1 MKEFEEPLQLTP
13 TVVKEIQKQ
22 IESTYK
28 GSIMKKRG
36 LTMFTLNLY
45 TLEMDVLK
53 IKQESVFNMKS
64 GKGKVYN
71 KASHDP
77 NCIYIQCLNKKSAMA
92 KARKLLQRNRIP
104 TFNLHWK
111 ENE

>member
-1 MKEFEEPLQLTP
+1 MKELEEPLRLTP

-28 GSIMKKRG
+28 GSILKKRG

-45 TLEMDVLK
+45 TLEMDVLV
-53 IKQESVFNMKS
+53 IKHESVFDMKS
-64 GKGKVYN
+64 GKGKVAH
-71 KASHDP
+71 KASHNP
-77 NCIYIQCLNKKSAMA
+77 QCIYLQCLNKKSAMA
-92 KARKLLQRNRIP
+92 KARKLLRKYRVP

-111 ENE
+111 DDE